1 MLPLVDAAY
10 DYTSAA
16 GSISTILGGLGAGL
30 LLVLGAALAVKA
42 VRWGI
47 PKIVGFFTRNV

>member
-1 MLPLVDAAY
+1 MVNAAAY
-10 DYTSAA
+10 DYSIAA
-16 GSISTILGGLGAGL
+16 NAITDVLGGLGLGL
-30 LLVLGAALAVKA
+30 MLVLTAALAVKA